1 MIAEKVL
8 KNFGKYRS
16 HSGISSVT
24 TTIIITGTLL
34 ILLVI
39 ASFVGTNLLELYM
52 ADTEFEQAKTNMI
65 LLDKVIQD
73 VALRQ
78 GAGGYV
84 QFNQRSGGIGIIQTD
99 EKLRIFV
106 TTALILRPNGDVE
119 IGWGRFGGNEPHY
132 SLTRDQD
139 DSTGIISS
147 KVGDKDILN
156 IDDPPQLAKITSVT
170 VYIKA
175 LAKGSDVEE
184 EKVAILW
191 KLSGV
196 EVSSS
201 PFTIS
206 RVSYAVYS
214 DTRTKNPLGEYWNW
228 TNLKDLQV
236 GVVVK
241 LLKQGKEEIRAS
253 ELWVEVNY
261 VPEPNSESKRY
272 ESKPLFTLI
281 YRGGSRFSGTDV
293 LLKGDR
299 YLIVDGERSLGYLRV
314 ETDEGV
320 QIKLD
325 YNRVRITQSDM
336 LKIGEET
343 VNFVAIALIQ
353 VERPEKPDSVTIEES
368 GTLNVKVQN
377 INIKTS
383 NYTYPYGGVNVIVQL
398 SSNPEIYEY
407 RYFSSPM
414 PKTIVLLA
422 EIIVQISMG

>member
-253 ELWVEVNY
+253 ELWVE
-261 VPEPNSESKRY
+261 
-272 ESKPLFTLI
+272 
-281 YRGGSRFSGTDV
+281 
-293 LLKGDR
+293 
-299 YLIVDGERSLGYLRV
+299 
-314 ETDEGV
+314 
-320 QIKLD
+320 
-325 YNRVRITQSDM
+325 
-336 LKIGEET
+336 
-343 VNFVAIALIQ
+343 
-353 VERPEKPDSVTIEES
+353 
-368 GTLNVKVQN
+368 
-377 INIKTS
+377 
-383 NYTYPYGGVNVIVQL
+383 
-398 SSNPEIYEY
+398 
-407 RYFSSPM
+407 
-414 PKTIVLLA
+414 
-422 EIIVQISMG
+422 